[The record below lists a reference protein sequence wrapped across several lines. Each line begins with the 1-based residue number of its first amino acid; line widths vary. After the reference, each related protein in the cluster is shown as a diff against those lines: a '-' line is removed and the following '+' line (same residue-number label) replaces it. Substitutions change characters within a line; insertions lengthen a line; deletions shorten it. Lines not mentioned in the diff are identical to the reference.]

1 MRDAPVRLLD
11 SSEPERALL
20 AAYAKSTEVT
30 LSETRGWQRLEH
42 HQRAR
47 RSRSPRLVF
56 AVTAVA
62 FALAAALVALRWQPK
77 DETIS
82 AETVGA
88 RKPRAMASQEPPAV
102 IEAEP
107 PQEVPRSPQRAAAKP
122 GPAPALLPSSKSRAL
137 EAAVPAP
144 ESVDVPSP
152 ALSPSSAA
160 APPVETP
167 EAPNTEVCVQEQ
179 RSGRYQQALDCY
191 DRIGR
196 GSGVS
201 AELALYEK
209 ARLENN
215 VFGRYDAAL
224 STLDAHRA
232 RFDGGALSVEVKML
246 RIETLVQS
254 GRQAE
259 ALTEIERALSGAAGR
274 EHRGELLFLR
284 GKVLRAHGDCP
295 GALKAYDEAEA
306 AGLSGARLARA
317 REACA
322 GKP

>member
-1 MRDAPVRLLD
+1 MGDAPVRLLD
-11 SSEPERALL
+11 SSEPERAML

-30 LSETRGWQRLEH
+30 LSETRGWLRLEH

-47 RSRSPRLVF
+47 RSRSSRLVF
-56 AVTAVA
+56 AVAAVA
-62 FALAAALVALRWQPK
+62 FALPAAIVVLRWQPK

-82 AETVGA
+82 AEKVGA
-88 RKPRAMASQEPPAV
+88 RKPRAAASQEPRAV
-102 IEAEP
+102 VKAEP
-107 PQEVPRSPQRAAAKP
+107 PQEVPRSRQRAAAKP
-122 GPAPALLPSSKSRAL
+122 GPASLPSSKSRAL
-137 EAAVPAP
+137 EAAAPAP
-144 ESVDVPSP
+144 ESVEVPSP

-160 APPVETP
+160 APSVETP
-167 EAPNTEVCVQEQ
+167 ERPNTEVCVQEQ

-254 GRQAE
+254 GRHAE

-284 GKVLRAHGDCP
+284 GKVLRARGDCP